1 MSSVFHIITIIKNL
15 PRPQDSYIFWQ
26 NPKVFRD
33 YLEYKSWC
41 SNLIKS
47 LSSSRIKYGTG
58 EILLNCWLSSVGVYW
73 NHKEFHQYWSWFHS
87 DLTAVGYSLDTGI
100 LKNLT
105 DDLNTQQNL
114 RAIVLE
120 IPLTWCYSKWA
131 FSCVFDPRQDQ
142 TWGAVGIL
150 KLF

>member
-1 MSSVFHIITIIKNL
+1 M
-15 PRPQDSYIFWQ
+15 
-26 NPKVFRD
+26 
-33 YLEYKSWC
+33 
-41 SNLIKS
+41 
-47 LSSSRIKYGTG
+47 
-58 EILLNCWLSSVGVYW
+58 
-73 NHKEFHQYWSWFHS
+73 
-87 DLTAVGYSLDTGI
+87 GYSLDTGI

-131 FSCVFDPRQDQ
+131 FSCVFDPRQDHLCDLDPRVLQ